1 MRSRPCR
8 PGARCATRCASC
20 AAGVRRA
27 APAGARTTAA
37 RATGGGAG
45 TTAASA
51 AAHPAG
57 SKCSRCASSTPA
69 SASRAARWPS
79 CSIRSSPPSPRA
91 RGSGSA
97 SRRPSCRST
106 AVRSWSTA
114 KKAAAPRCSSTS
126 PWRNGMAKGDSST
139 RASSKG
145 TLLVV
150 DDERTLRFSIG
161 EWARDEGYAP
171 LEAASGREALEL
183 ARERGIDAVVLDLKL
198 ADEDGLRVLREL
210 REGDP
215 SLPVVMLTGHGTVE
229 QAVRAIQLGAYD
241 FMLKPPDL
249 AHLGLVLERALEH
262 ARLRQE
268 VTRLRQSGA
277 GRVDIV
283 GGSDGLKQAMSRL
296 ERAAKASAST
306 VLIHGETGSGKELMA
321 RYLHEKS
328 ARAAGPFVELNC
340 SAIPEQLLESELYGH
355 ERGAFT
361 DAKRFRKGLFELAD
375 RGTLFLDEIGEMA
388 PQLQAKL
395 LRVLETRTFRRVGGA
410 VDITVDVRVVAAT
423 HRDLQKLV
431 GEGRFREDLYF
442 RLNVVPV
449 VVPPLRER
457 VADIAPLA
465 EHYVAR
471 FCRELGRP
479 TARLHPAALERLQ
492 SYRWPGNVR
501 ELRNVIERVLLLE
514 ADDEIRSEHLPP
526 ELSGHAAATERGS
539 GGLAG
544 AEAIE
549 PFP

>member
-1 MRSRPCR
+1 
-8 PGARCATRCASC
+8 
-20 AAGVRRA
+20 
-27 APAGARTTAA
+27 
-37 RATGGGAG
+37 
-45 TTAASA
+45 
-51 AAHPAG
+51 
-57 SKCSRCASSTPA
+57 
-69 SASRAARWPS
+69 
-79 CSIRSSPPSPRA
+79 
-91 RGSGSA
+91 
-97 SRRPSCRST
+97 
-106 AVRSWSTA
+106 
-114 KKAAAPRCSSTS
+114 
-126 PWRNGMAKGDSST
+126 MAKGDSST
-139 RASSKG
+139 RATPKG

-150 DDERTLRFSIG
+150 DDERSLRFSIG

-183 ARERGIDAVVLDLKL
+183 ARERAVDAVVLDLKL

-210 REGDP
+210 RDNDP

-268 VTRLRQSGA
+268 VGRLRQSGA
-277 GRVDIV
+277 GRVEIV
-283 GGSDGLKQAMSRL
+283 GGSDGLKLAMSRL

-306 VLIHGETGSGKELMA
+306 VLLHGETGSGKELMA
-321 RYLHEKS
+321 RFLHEKS
-328 ARAAGPFVELNC
+328 ARATGPFVELNC

-361 DAKRFRKGLFELAD
+361 DAKRFKKGLFELAD

-395 LRVLETRTFRRVGGA
+395 LRVLETRTFRRVGGG

-423 HRDLQKLV
+423 HRDLAKLV
-431 GEGRFREDLYF
+431 SEGRFREDLYF

-449 VVPPLRER
+449 HVPALRER
-457 VADIAPLA
+457 VADIPPLA
-465 EHYVAR
+465 EHFVAR

-479 TARLHPAALERLQ
+479 TARLNPAALERLQ
-492 SYRWPGNVR
+492 GYRWPGNVR

-514 ADDEIRSEHLPP
+514 ADDEIRPEHLPP
-526 ELSGHAAATERGS
+526 EMSGHAALV
-539 GGLAG
+539 GGAAIDPFPAG
-544 AEAIE
+544 AVRPLAELEKMAIE
-549 PFP
+549 HALRVCEGNKTRAASLLGIARQTLRTKLKEYAIADDAEDAETG